1 MAFRLI
7 GVFEAAE
14 GEQEEDVLSF
24 VVAENK
30 GFTEKVVFELDS
42 KEQWVM
48 KRRQSGILQCFSAY
62 CKKRSKLGQFRKSM
76 GGILGRWQRSIER
89 VRYWENGEIDHLSGV
104 LGGVGYWEKAEI
116 TWEWDTGRMQR

>member
-14 GEQEEDVLSF
+14 GEQRRRSF

-42 KEQWVM
+42 KEQWVT

-62 CKKRSKLGQFRKSM
+62 CKKRPKIGQFRKNM
-76 GGILGRWQRSIER
+76 GGILGRW
-89 VRYWENGEIDHLSGV
+89 
-104 LGGVGYWEKAEI
+104 
-116 TWEWDTGRMQR
+116 